1 MSWLANFRA
10 LALSSVLAIAPV
22 LPSVPESPPQ
32 VTAESATDALFA
44 RLEARPATSTS
55 NLDVESLNAALAGSA
70 RLSYGFATQETLTAP
85 MRLTDFRFELL
96 GDKPSTLFTAD
107 EVLVW
112 NANTDALIARLNGQ
126 QLDTT
131 VRLFDRIEMSG
142 LKFDLTDYTNAVD
155 DAVAAAMPAGETV
168 DIGYDEASMNV
179 GRVIFGGMTLHPW
192 TFEETEGEEEGIAAI
207 RLISALARSFSLE
220 AAAFLDA
227 DISQTITE
235 SGASGTV
242 VSRYDRQLVEGYDRG
257 DIASM
262 IQTGVTFSGSIP
274 VPDVTAG
281 LDAAEPD
288 AAALPSMRSVE
299 LAGRSGYGAWTGLRF
314 ASLLEYGERGELPPI
329 TARDLWS
336 FGTYTLADTEMS
348 LGGKPMLEIGRLDL
362 AADKFAWF
370 LPERISVT
378 HEDASLNLVEILKW
392 AEEIEPSAPPEEGGE
407 PTVAEMIGILE
418 RAGLGKLSGD
428 GAFSLT
434 WDSETGSA
442 KLATNNTSDGLYTEE
457 GRLELR
463 LPTYAQ
469 LVPAFGV
476 DGKTPDE
483 SALSA
488 LFDEQFTFIGGHYSL
503 SDGGLLNALAALT
516 IEVARF
522 SGEDDPMLGNF
533 ANSTPEAVRMFASGM
548 VMFGAGAVSQDLPQ
562 ATAWITSLS
571 QFINTGGTFKIA
583 FAPETA
589 LSAADFTGAGAET
602 GMAGSPDLAELVDL
616 FGLSITHVP
625 AAETAA
631 GSP

>member
-112 NANTDALIARLNGQ
+112 NADTEALIARLNGQ

-220 AAAFLDA
+220 TAAFLDA
-227 DISQTITE
+227 DISQTLTE
-235 SGASGTV
+235 SGASGTI

-281 LDAAEPD
+281 LDAAELD
-288 AAALPSMRSVE
+288 AAPLTSMRSVE
-299 LAGRSGYGAWTGLRF
+299 MAGRSGYSAWTGLRF

-348 LGGKPMLEIGRLDL
+348 LGGKPIFEIGRLDI

-418 RAGLGKLSGD
+418 RTGLGKLSGD

-602 GMAGSPDLAELVDL
+602 GMAESPDFAEFVDL
-616 FGLSITHVP
+616 FGLSITHTP
-625 AAETAA
+625 ASETGA

>member
-1 MSWLANFRA
+1 
-10 LALSSVLAIAPV
+10 
-22 LPSVPESPPQ
+22 
-32 VTAESATDALFA
+32 
-44 RLEARPATSTS
+44 
-55 NLDVESLNAALAGSA
+55 
-70 RLSYGFATQETLTAP
+70 
-85 MRLTDFRFELL
+85 
-96 GDKPSTLFTAD
+96 
-107 EVLVW
+107 
-112 NANTDALIARLNGQ
+112 
-126 QLDTT
+126 
-131 VRLFDRIEMSG
+131 
-142 LKFDLTDYTNAVD
+142 
-155 DAVAAAMPAGETV
+155 
-168 DIGYDEASMNV
+168 
-179 GRVIFGGMTLHPW
+179 
-192 TFEETEGEEEGIAAI
+192 
-207 RLISALARSFSLE
+207 
-220 AAAFLDA
+220 
-227 DISQTITE
+227 
-235 SGASGTV
+235 
-242 VSRYDRQLVEGYDRG
+242 
-257 DIASM
+257 M

-281 LDAAEPD
+281 LDAAELD

-348 LGGKPMLEIGRLDL
+348 LGGKPVFEIGRLDI
-362 AADKFAWF
+362 AADKFAWL

-392 AEEIEPSAPPEEGGE
+392 AEEVAPSAALEETGE

-418 RAGLGKLSGD
+418 RTGLGKLSGD

-434 WDSETGSA
+434 WDSKTGGA
-442 KLATNNTSDGLYTEE
+442 KLATNNSSDGLYTEE

-516 IEVARF
+516 IEVAKF

-548 VMFGAGAVSQDLPQ
+548 VMFGAGAVSQELPQ
-562 ATAWITSLS
+562 ANAWITSLS

-583 FAPETA
+583 FEPETA

-602 GMAGSPDLAELVDL
+602 GMAESPDFAELVDL
-616 FGLSITHVP
+616 FGLSVTHTP
-625 AAETAA
+625 ASETGT

>member
-32 VTAESATDALFA
+32 VTAESAADALFA

-70 RLSYGFATQETLTAP
+70 RLSYDFATQETLTAP
-85 MRLTDFRFELL
+85 TRLTGFRFELL
-96 GDKPSTLFTAD
+96 GDKPTTLFTAD

-112 NANTDALIARLNGQ
+112 NADTEALIARLNGQ

-131 VRLFDRIEMSG
+131 LRLFDRIEMSG

-155 DAVAAAMPAGETV
+155 EAVAAAILPGETV
-168 DIGYDEASMNV
+168 DIGYDDASMNV
-179 GRVIFGGMTLHPW
+179 GRVILGGMTLHPW
-192 TFEETEGEEEGIAAI
+192 TFEETEGEEEGVAAI

-220 AAAFLDA
+220 STAFIDA
-227 DISQTITE
+227 DISQTLTE
-235 SGASGTV
+235 SGASGTI
-242 VSRYDRQLVEGYDRG
+242 VSSYDRQLIEGYDRG

-281 LDAAEPD
+281 LDAAELD
-288 AAALPSMRSVE
+288 AAPLTSMRSVE
-299 LAGRSGYGAWTGLRF
+299 MAGRSGYSAWTGLRF

-348 LGGKPMLEIGRLDL
+348 LGGKPMFEIGRLDI

-378 HEDASLNLVEILKW
+378 HQDASLNLVEILKW

-407 PTVAEMIGILE
+407 PTVAEIIGVLE
-418 RAGLGKLSGD
+418 RTGLGKLSGD

-442 KLATNNTSDGLYTEE
+442 QLASNNTSDGLYTDET
-457 GRLELR
+457 RVELR

-469 LVPAFGV
+469 LVPVFGV
-476 DGKTPDE
+476 DGKTPDQT
-483 SALSA
+483 ALSA
-488 LFDEQFTFIGGHYSL
+488 LLDEQFTFIGGHYSL

-516 IEVARF
+516 IEVAKF

-548 VMFGAGAVSQDLPQ
+548 VMFGAGAVSQEVPQ

-583 FAPETA
+583 FEPETA
-589 LSAADFTGAGAET
+589 LSAADFTGAGADT
-602 GMAGSPDLAELVDL
+602 GMAESPDFAELVDL

>member
-32 VTAESATDALFA
+32 VTAGSATDALFA

-96 GDKPSTLFTAD
+96 GDRPSTLFTAD

-112 NANTDALIARLNGQ
+112 NADTEALIARLIGQ

-155 DAVAAAMPAGETV
+155 DAVTAAMLAGETM

-179 GRVIFGGMTLHPW
+179 GHVIFGGMTLHPW

-207 RLISALARSFSLE
+207 RLISALARSFSLDST
-220 AAAFLDA
+220 AFLDA
-227 DISQTITE
+227 DISQTLTE
-235 SGASGTV
+235 SGASGII
-242 VSRYDRQLVEGYDRG
+242 VSSYDRQLIEGYDRG

-262 IQTGVTFSGSIP
+262 FQTGVTFSGSFP

-281 LDAAEPD
+281 LDAA
-288 AAALPSMRSVE
+288 ALHSMRSVE
-299 LAGRSGYGAWTGLRF
+299 MAGRSGYSAWTGLRF

-329 TARDLWS
+329 TTRDLWS
-336 FGTYTLADTEMS
+336 FGTHTLADTEMS
-348 LGGKPMLEIGRLDL
+348 LGGKPMFEIGRLDIS
-362 AADKFAWF
+362 ADKFAWF
-370 LPERISVT
+370 LPGRISVT
-378 HEDASLNLVEILKW
+378 HEDASLNLVEIPKW
-392 AEEIEPSAPPEEGGE
+392 AEEIEPSAPPEEGAE
-407 PTVAEMIGILE
+407 PTVAEIIGILE
-418 RAGLGKLSGD
+418 RTGLGKLSGD

-442 KLATNNTSDGLYTEE
+442 QLASNNTSDGRYTDETWV
-457 GRLELR
+457 ELR

-469 LVPAFGV
+469 LVPVFGE
-476 DGKTPDE
+476 DGKTPDQT
-483 SALSA
+483 ALSA
-488 LFDEQFTFIGGHYSL
+488 LLDEQFTFIGGHYSL
-503 SDGGLLNALAALT
+503 SDGGLLHALAALT
-516 IEVARF
+516 IEVAKF
-522 SGEDDPMLGNF
+522 SSDDDPMLGNF
-533 ANSTPEAVRMFASGM
+533 ANITPEAVRMFASGM
-548 VMFGAGAVSQDLPQ
+548 VMFGAGAVSQEVPQ

-583 FAPETA
+583 FEPETA
-589 LSAADFTGAGAET
+589 LNAADFTGAGAET
-602 GMAGSPDLAELVDL
+602 GMAESPDFAELVDL
-616 FGLSITHVP
+616 FGLSVTHVP

>member
-22 LPSVPESPPQ
+22 LPSVPESPPE
-32 VTAESATDALFA
+32 VTAESAADALFA
-44 RLEARPATSTS
+44 RLEARPAASTS

-70 RLSYGFATQETLTAP
+70 RLSYDFATQETLTAP
-85 MRLTDFRFELL
+85 TRLTGFRFELL

-112 NANTDALIARLNGQ
+112 NADTEALIARLNGQ

-155 DAVAAAMPAGETV
+155 EAVTAAMPAGETV

-179 GRVIFGGMTLHPW
+179 GRVILGGLTLHPW
-192 TFEETEGEEEGIAAI
+192 TFEETEGEEEGLAAI
-207 RLISALARSFSLE
+207 RVISALARSFSLE
-220 AAAFLDA
+220 AAVFLKG

-235 SGASGTV
+235 AGASGTII
-242 VSRYDRQLVEGYDRG
+242 SRYDRQLVEGYDRG

-262 IQTGVTFSGSIP
+262 IQTGVSFTGSIP
-274 VPDVTAG
+274 VPDVSAE
-281 LDAAEPD
+281 LDAAAPV
-288 AAALPSMRSVE
+288 PMRSVE
-299 LAGRSGYGAWTGLRF
+299 MAGQSGYGAWTGLRF

-348 LGGKPMLEIGRLDL
+348 LGGKPMFEIGRLDI

-378 HEDASLNLVEILKW
+378 HQDASLNLVEILKW
-392 AEEIEPSAPPEEGGE
+392 AEEIEPSAPPEEGAE
-407 PTVAEMIGILE
+407 PTVAEIIGILE
-418 RAGLGKLSGD
+418 RTGLGKLSGD

-442 KLATNNTSDGLYTEE
+442 QLASNNTSDGLYTDET
-457 GRLELR
+457 RVELR

-469 LVPAFGV
+469 LVPVFGV
-476 DGKTPDE
+476 DGKTPDDT
-483 SALSA
+483 ALSA
-488 LFDEQFTFIGGHYSL
+488 LLDEQFTFIGGHYSL

-516 IEVARF
+516 IEVAKF

-548 VMFGAGAVSQDLPQ
+548 VMFGAGAVSQDVPQ

-583 FAPETA
+583 FEPETA
-589 LSAADFTGAGAET
+589 LTASDFTGAGAET
-602 GMAGSPDLAELVDL
+602 GMAESPDFAELVDL
-616 FGLSITHVP
+616 FGLSVTHVP

>member
-22 LPSVPESPPQ
+22 LPSVPESPLQ
-32 VTAESATDALFA
+32 VTAESAADALFA

-112 NANTDALIARLNGQ
+112 NADTEALIARLNGQ

-192 TFEETEGEEEGIAAI
+192 TFEETEGEEEGVAAI

-220 AAAFLDA
+220 TAAFLDA

-235 SGASGTV
+235 SGASGTI

-281 LDAAEPD
+281 LDAAELD
-288 AAALPSMRSVE
+288 AAPLTSMRSVE
-299 LAGRSGYGAWTGLRF
+299 MAGRSGYSAWTGLRF

-348 LGGKPMLEIGRLDL
+348 LGGKPIFEIGRLDI

-418 RAGLGKLSGD
+418 RTGLGKLSGD

-516 IEVARF
+516 IEVAKF

-548 VMFGAGAVSQDLPQ
+548 VMFGAGAVSQEVPQ

-583 FAPETA
+583 FEPRTA
-589 LSAADFTGAGAET
+589 LTAADFTGAGAET
-602 GMAGSPDLAELVDL
+602 GMAESPDFAELVDL
-616 FGLSITHVP
+616 FGLSVTHVP